1 MFSPITSKVFN
12 LWFHHLINLCLCL
25 YIFAAM
31 KRLQDKGASYFV
43 MDLRDNLGGL
53 VQAGIETAKLFL
65 DEGDTVNHR
74 IALLQLREEIR

>member
-1 MFSPITSKVFN
+1 
-12 LWFHHLINLCLCL
+12 
-25 YIFAAM
+25 M

-65 DEGDTVNHR
+65 DEGDTVNDTFLTCT
-74 IALLQLREEIR
+74 IVFLSGM

>member
-1 MFSPITSKVFN
+1 
-12 LWFHHLINLCLCL
+12 
-25 YIFAAM
+25 M

-65 DEGDTVNHR
+65 DEGDTVNHI
-74 IALLQLREEIR
+74 IAYFNCMKRFI